1 MSTGKTRH
9 IFFPFDTKNDTAIK
23 VAMEMVE
30 ELEISHLEP
39 LEIAAMIDNE
49 ISNLFPTWIGTH
61 GKCEHQL
68 QHSFNYE
75 EEDEDLHNHNP
86 FVVLSSSCPSS
97 PHDSLRSMN
106 SYKSSSFRYHHEDEH
121 VQSIEEE
128 EAEAK
133 HNKLTCIRSCR
144 CGGSKMEEHK
154 SMQLQ
159 RWELLEE
166 VYKRRMFNTVA
177 TMEGI
182 GFQHPDG
189 GGHHCGR

>member
-1 MSTGKTRH
+1 
-9 IFFPFDTKNDTAIK
+9 
-23 VAMEMVE
+23 MEMVE

-75 EEDEDLHNHNP
+75 DDEDLNNHNP
-86 FVVLSSSCPSS
+86 FVVSSSSCPSS
-97 PHDSLRSMN
+97 PHDSLSSMS
-106 SYKSSSFRYHHEDEH
+106 SYKCSTFRYHHHEDEH
-121 VQSIEEE
+121 GKTIEEE
-128 EAEAK
+128 EDDEAK
-133 HNKLTCIRSCR
+133 HNKLRSCR
-144 CGGSKMEEHK
+144 CGGRESRRHGWSTIMKNGSNMEEHR

-166 VYKRRMFNTVA
+166 VHKRRMFNTVA

-182 GFQHPDG
+182 GFQQPDG
-189 GGHHCGR
+189 GGHHRRAR